1 MGTAP
6 SPKSDFHVHNNN
18 GQLILVIYTCLLYYY
33 YKKDMDV
40 SIVIWR
46 TVTGSYFCLDVY
58 TVLLKERGGVTVVNV
73 WKGSIMSVVSV
84 YVIMNKGFTE
94 FRFSE

>member
-40 SIVIWR
+40 SIVI
-46 TVTGSYFCLDVY
+46 
-58 TVLLKERGGVTVVNV
+58 
-73 WKGSIMSVVSV
+73 
-84 YVIMNKGFTE
+84 
-94 FRFSE
+94 